1 MCSQHC
7 SDVAVI
13 IESSCMVD
21 LLSVPEDAQ
30 MCMNLF
36 SDTFWL
42 LQDKHIP
49 GAVFFDVD
57 AISDLTS
64 HVSPL
69 TAA

>member
-1 MCSQHC
+1 
-7 SDVAVI
+7 
-13 IESSCMVD
+13 MVD

-36 SDTFWL
+36 SDIFWL